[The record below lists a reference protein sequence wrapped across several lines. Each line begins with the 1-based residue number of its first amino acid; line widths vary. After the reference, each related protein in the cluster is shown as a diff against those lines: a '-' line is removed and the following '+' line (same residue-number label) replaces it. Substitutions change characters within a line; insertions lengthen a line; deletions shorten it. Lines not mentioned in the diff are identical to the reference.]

1 MSTQNHL
8 PIKDIREDIIL
19 LKSGGAALVLQ
30 TTAVNFALLSEMEQ
44 VAIISAFGQTLNSL
58 SFPIQILIRSKRLDI
73 TSYLK
78 VLDMAISIQPNPL
91 LSKLMTQYR
100 MFVQSLIKQNEVLDK
115 HFFIVIPLSGLE
127 LGIFRKSNDIIK
139 KAKTLLGPKQEQI
152 SRQLSRVGLK
162 TTQLSTKTLI
172 ELFYDIY
179 NPRGESI
186 EAPIEIQK
194 QAPLATPAPISVAPV
209 VTQAPPVVTQPKP
222 IPTAPQVNQ
231 PIQTSSSRNHPFV
244 VEELVDTI

>member
-19 LKSGGAALVLQ
+19 LKSGGAAVVLQ

-127 LGIFRKSNDIIK
+127 LGIFRKSDDIIK
-139 KAKTLLGPKQEQI
+139 KAKTLLGPKKEQI
-152 SRQLSRVGLK
+152 ARQLSRVGLK
-162 TTQLSTKTLI
+162 TTQLSTKALV

-179 NPRGESI
+179 NPRGETI
-186 EAPIEIQK
+186 EAPTEIQK
-194 QAPLATPAPISVAPV
+194 QAPLATPITPTIIQPKQIPVAPAPIS
-209 VTQAPPVVTQPKP
+209 
-222 IPTAPQVNQ
+222 Q
-231 PIQTSSSRNHPFV
+231 PIQTGPSRNHPFI